1 MSARDSFWPTALLSL
16 HNAFHVCSQAHEKLR
31 QVQHEHEAL
40 LRQQLVSTTRL
51 SMLEAAKGEA
61 EAEARKAAE
70 GRTVALTELATQKA
84 VAGEKQRAA
93 EARAAELQV
102 RCAVTGRK
110 VVLTTEQL
118 TIVRS
123 YAAAGGWQK
132 QLHVKG
138 TRSMVAGVLSVRCRG
153 YLAS

>member
-1 MSARDSFWPTALLSL
+1 MLSVY
-16 HNAFHVCSQAHEKLR
+16 HIRPQAHEKLR
-31 QVQHEHEAL
+31 QVQHEHEAV

-102 RCAVTGRK
+102 RRV
-110 VVLTTEQL
+110 
-118 TIVRS
+118 
-123 YAAAGGWQK
+123 
-132 QLHVKG
+132 
-138 TRSMVAGVLSVRCRG
+138 
-153 YLAS
+153 